1 MFLMSK
7 SSQKEKASALFDL
20 YDVNFN
26 NMLSK
31 IEADNA
37 ICKICQVV
45 FIASEKVLDHHDES
59 MISLHEDI
67 MQKKRD
73 EKVPKMLK
81 LFFEDKKEL
90 SRENFM
96 KMLELSAKS
105 DDMIDFTDPASIREH
120 LMDFLF
126 KEKKLSQGQL
136 QMMYGI
142 RSTNRSGT
150 FFLENADGYKTND
163 TTPRASELTSNVKF
177 QKENIENSPTQL
189 N

>member
-1 MFLMSK
+1 
-7 SSQKEKASALFDL
+7 
-20 YDVNFN
+20 
-26 NMLSK
+26 
-31 IEADNA
+31 
-37 ICKICQVV
+37 
-45 FIASEKVLDHHDES
+45 
-59 MISLHEDI
+59 
-67 MQKKRD
+67 
-73 EKVPKMLK
+73 
-81 LFFEDKKEL
+81 
-90 SRENFM
+90 
-96 KMLELSAKS
+96 
-105 DDMIDFTDPASIREH
+105 
-120 LMDFLF
+120 MDFLF